1 MNNTSKILI
10 VDDDVT
16 IGNMV
21 QEALE
26 SEGYSALRAYSG
38 TEALM
43 VMEKEKPDLIL
54 LDLMLP
60 GLTGEEVLAKTC
72 GIPVIILSAK
82 TDIEG
87 KVKLL
92 YEGAADYIT
101 KPFVISELIARIA
114 VALRMSK
121 LQTGSASKAPAKE
134 NITEACGVSLDTDL
148 MIANISGE
156 EIPLTRTEAAILNI
170 LMINAERPLGRNTI
184 LDRIADSTPDCTERS
199 LKQHISNIRKKLEAA
214 DGIDHIEAV
223 YGIGFR
229 FK

>member
-1 MNNTSKILI
+1 MPPKRVLL
-10 VDDDVT
+10 VDDDQS
-16 IGNMV
+16 IIEV
-21 QEALE
+21 QKMYFEK
-26 SEGYSALRAYSG
+26 EGYQVSTCMQGDKAVAAFE
-38 TEALM
+38 TFN
-43 VMEKEKPDLIL
+43 PDIII

-60 GLTGEEVLAKTC
+60 GLTGEEVLAKTA
-72 GIPVIILSAK
+72 GIPVIIMSAK

-101 KPFVISELIARIA
+101 KPFVISELLARIA

-121 LQTGSASKAPAKE
+121 LQAGAAESPAKE
-134 NITEACGVSLDTDL
+134 TIIEACGVSLDTDL
-148 MIANISGE
+148 MIVNISGE
-156 EIPLTRTEAAILNI
+156 EIPLTRTEAAILHI

>member
-1 MNNTSKILI
+1 MNKTSKILI

-21 QEALE
+21 EEALE
-26 SEGYSALRAYSG
+26 SEGYAALRAYSG

-43 VMEKEKPDLIL
+43 VIEKENPDLIL

-60 GLTGEEVLAKTC
+60 GLTGEEVLAKTK
-72 GIPVIILSAK
+72 GTPVIVVSAK

-92 YEGAADYIT
+92 YDGAVDYIT

-114 VALRMSK
+114 VALRMAGAQS
-121 LQTGSASKAPAKE
+121 TAENTAFENVIEAS
-134 NITEACGVSLDTDL
+134 GVSLDTEL
-148 MIANISGE
+148 MVATVSGT
-156 EIPLTRTEAAILNI
+156 EIPLTRTEAAILHI

-199 LKQHISNIRKKLEAA
+199 LKQHISNIRKKLEAT
-214 DGIDHIEAV
+214 DGVDHIEAV

>member
-1 MNNTSKILI
+1 MANNSKILI

-26 SEGYSALRAYSG
+26 SEGYTALRAYSG

-60 GLTGEEVLAKTC
+60 GLTGEEVLAKTA
-72 GIPVIILSAK
+72 GIPVIIMSAK

-101 KPFVISELIARIA
+101 KPFVISELLARIA

-121 LQTGSASKAPAKE
+121 LQAGAAESPAKE
-134 NITEACGVSLDTDL
+134 NIIEACGVSLDTDL
-148 MIANISGE
+148 MIVNISGE
-156 EIPLTRTEAAILNI
+156 EIPLTRTEAAILHI